1 MFREAQNG
9 DCHVYPLE
17 HVPGHGTPLDYLEYV
32 FFEQG
37 DADPLVWACRGGG
50 KTLVGAIATLLDML
64 FKPGIEI
71 RILGGSQAQSE
82 RMYEHLVRMVESK
95 FRDQMI
101 RSGRLSRITK
111 TGFTFANGSRVEL
124 LAQNESSVRGA
135 RVQKVR
141 CDEVDIFDK
150 KVWEAVQ
157 LTTRSMPGSGG
168 VGASKIRG
176 TIEAL
181 STMNGPQGL
190 MADLVRQ
197 GKRKLFRWCIWD
209 VIEHCTDDCQTCSLR
224 KECDGKAHHTE
235 GFVPVS
241 DVRIMRERVSE
252 EVWCY
257 EVLCDKEQA
266 TKSRGKC
273 IVRHY

>member
-82 RMYEHLVRMVESK
+82 RMYEHLVRMVESR

-101 RSGRLSRITK
+101 R
-111 TGFTFANGSRVEL
+111 TG
-124 LAQNESSVRGA
+124 
-135 RVQKVR
+135 
-141 CDEVDIFDK
+141 
-150 KVWEAVQ
+150 
-157 LTTRSMPGSGG
+157 
-168 VGASKIRG
+168 
-176 TIEAL
+176 
-181 STMNGPQGL
+181 
-190 MADLVRQ
+190 
-197 GKRKLFRWCIWD
+197 
-209 VIEHCTDDCQTCSLR
+209 
-224 KECDGKAHHTE
+224 
-235 GFVPVS
+235 
-241 DVRIMRERVSE
+241 
-252 EVWCY
+252 
-257 EVLCDKEQA
+257 
-266 TKSRGKC
+266 
-273 IVRHY
+273 

>member
-82 RMYEHLVRMVESK
+82 RMYEHLVRMVESR

-101 RSGRLSRITK
+101 RSGRLSRITR
-111 TGFTFANGSRVEL
+111 TGFTFANGSQVEL
-124 LAQNESSVRGA
+124 LAQTESSVRGA

-141 CDEVDIFDK
+141 CDEVDLFEQ
-150 KVWEAVQ
+150 KVWDAVQ
-157 LTTRSMPGSGG
+157 LTTRSKPGE
-168 VGASKIRG
+168 GATLIR
-176 TIEAL
+176 
-181 STMNGPQGL
+181 
-190 MADLVRQ
+190 
-197 GKRKLFRWCIWD
+197 
-209 VIEHCTDDCQTCSLR
+209 
-224 KECDGKAHHTE
+224 
-235 GFVPVS
+235 
-241 DVRIMRERVSE
+241 
-252 EVWCY
+252 
-257 EVLCDKEQA
+257 
-266 TKSRGKC
+266 
-273 IVRHY
+273 